1 MVADEVRK
9 LAERTASATIQ
20 IAGMID
26 TVIRC
31 TSEAI
36 THTQATSDKVSSGV
50 SLSRNA
56 AAKVEQIKSNTEEI
70 SSRMEDITSSTAE
83 QSVAT
88 NLMANSADQVNVMA
102 QQTDASLQQALETI
116 HVLTQ
121 RGDELKGLVARFRL

>member
-1 MVADEVRK
+1 M
-9 LAERTASATIQ
+9 
-20 IAGMID
+20 
-26 TVIRC
+26 
-31 TSEAI
+31 
-36 THTQATSDKVSSGV
+36 
-50 SLSRNA
+50 
-56 AAKVEQIKSNTEEI
+56 EE
-70 SSRMEDITSSTAE
+70 ITSSTAE